1 MKHNIMRSLNRTN
14 LLAAALFAA
23 LTLSARATDRLF
35 TYTYEPETMPQ
46 GALEGEQWVT
56 LRAGRNSA
64 VGKDDFYRWQFR
76 EELEYGVT
84 DNYQASLYFNHEYET
99 YNTPGGG
106 GFSDYRQTGVSL
118 ENKYLLFNPA
128 EHKVGLALYL
138 EPSWDWCE
146 ETFKLEEKLIF
157 GQRHGDWKW
166 ALNLTHETVWE
177 DEYKETV
184 GEFEA
189 TFGIAR
195 QLNSHWSIGLEMR
208 HHAEVEEYRDWE
220 GYAFYLGPVVSYHRE
235 SWWAA
240 ITVMPQVYGA
250 NFEGN
255 PDNDTHLDLD
265 GHERVNLRLIFGFS
279 F

>member
-1 MKHNIMRSLNRTN
+1 MNRTK
-14 LLAAALFAA
+14 LFAAALYAVLAF
-23 LTLSARATDRLF
+23 SASATDRLF

-46 GALEGEQWVT
+46 GAFEGEQWVT

-64 VGKDDFYRWQFR
+64 VGQDDYYRWQFR

-84 DNYQASLYFNHEYET
+84 DNYLVSLYFNHEYVT
-99 YNTPGGG
+99 YNMPGGG
-106 GFSDYRQTGVSL
+106 GLSDYRQTGISL
-118 ENKYLLFNPA
+118 ENKYLLINPA
-128 EHKVGLALYL
+128 DHKVGVALYL

-146 ETFKLEEKLIF
+146 KTFKLEEKLIL

-166 ALNLTHETVWE
+166 ALNLSHETEWE

-195 QLNSHWSIGLEMR
+195 QLNSRWSVGLEMR
-208 HHAEVEEYRDWE
+208 HHAEAKEYRDWE

-235 SWWAA
+235 NWWAA
-240 ITVMPQVYGA
+240 LTVMPQIYGA

-265 GHERVNLRLIFGFS
+265 GHERINVRLIFGFS